1 MNKKITVENYIIN
14 FICVVA
20 LYLTLYILIK
30 NGVINSYYESVII
43 FICINIILATSLNLT
58 TGFLGQLALGHAG
71 FVAIGAY
78 TSALFTKSV
87 KLPFVEFPVALLLGG
102 IVAAIFGI
110 AIGIPALRLRG
121 DYLAIITLAFSEM
134 IRVFIVNSKFTGG
147 AKGLSGIPM
156 MSNFTNVFIITVIII
171 TLLFL
176 LIRSRHGRAIIS
188 IREDEIASEAMGISA
203 TYYKILGFTISAFFA
218 GIGGGIFAHYIT
230 MLEAR
235 KFNFM
240 YSVEILIIVVF
251 GGMGSFTGSIIA
263 AVVLTIFNEALR
275 DFSIYRI
282 IVYSVLLIIIMIFKP
297 GGLLGRYE
305 FSMSKKLRKVGIK
318 SE

>member
-1 MNKKITVENYIIN
+1 MNMKRTLNNYAVN
-14 FICVVA
+14 LICVVSI
-20 LYLTLYILIK
+20 YLIIYILIK

-71 FVAIGAY
+71 FVAVGAY
-78 TSALFTKSV
+78 TSALFTKTV
-87 KLPFVEFPVALLLGG
+87 KLPFLEFPIALLIGG

-147 AKGLSGIPM
+147 ARGLSGIPFL
-156 MSNFTNVFIITVIII
+156 SNFTNVFFITVIII
-171 TLLFL
+171 TILFL
-176 LIRSRHGRAIIS
+176 LIRSRHGRAMIS
-188 IREDEIASEAMGISA
+188 IREDEIASEAMGISS

-263 AVVLTIFNEALR
+263 AIVLTIFNEALR

-282 IVYSVLLIIIMIFKP
+282 IAYSILLVIIMIFKP

-305 FSMSKKLRKVGIK
+305 FSISRVFNKIRFNK
-318 SE
+318 

>member
-1 MNKKITVENYIIN
+1 MNTKKTLQNYMIN
-14 FICVVA
+14 FICVIGVYTII
-20 LYLTLYILIK
+20 YLLIK
-30 NGVINSYYESVII
+30 NGIINAYYESVII

-58 TGFLGQLALGHAG
+58 TGFLGQLAIGHAG
-71 FVAIGAY
+71 FVAVGAY
-78 TSALFTKSV
+78 SSALFTKAV
-87 KLPFVEFPVALLLGG
+87 NLPYEFPMALLIGG
-102 IVAAIFGI
+102 CVAALFGI

-134 IRVFIVNSKFTGG
+134 IRVFILNAKFTGG
-147 AKGLSGIPM
+147 ARGLSGIPLL
-156 MSNFTNVFIITVIII
+156 SNFTNVFITTVIVI
-171 TLLFL
+171 TILYL

-188 IREDEIASEAMGISA
+188 IREDEIAAEAMGISS

-218 GIGGGIFAHYIT
+218 GVGGGIFAHYIT

-251 GGMGSFTGSIIA
+251 GGMGSITGSIIA
-263 AVVLTIFNEALR
+263 AIILSIFNEVLR
-275 DFSIYRI
+275 DLSTLRI
-282 IVYSVLLIIIMIFKP
+282 IIYSVILIIIMIFKP

-305 FSMSKKLRKVGIK
+305 FSMSRWIRKIGAK

>member
-1 MNKKITVENYIIN
+1 MNTKKTLQNYMIN
-14 FICVVA
+14 FICVIGVYTII
-20 LYLTLYILIK
+20 YLLIK
-30 NGVINSYYESVII
+30 NGIINAYYESVII

-58 TGFLGQLALGHAG
+58 TGFLGQLAIGHAG
-71 FVAIGAY
+71 FVAVGAY
-78 TSALFTKSV
+78 SSALFTKAV
-87 KLPFVEFPVALLLGG
+87 NLPYEFPMALLIGG
-102 IVAAIFGI
+102 CVAALFGI

-134 IRVFIVNSKFTGG
+134 IRVFILNAKFTGG
-147 AKGLSGIPM
+147 ARGLSGIPLL
-156 MSNFTNVFIITVIII
+156 SNFTNVFITTVIVI
-171 TLLFL
+171 TILYL

-188 IREDEIASEAMGISA
+188 IREDEIAAEAMGISS

-218 GIGGGIFAHYIT
+218 GVGGGIFAHYIT

-251 GGMGSFTGSIIA
+251 GGMGSITGSIIA
-263 AVVLTIFNEALR
+263 AIILSIFNEVLR
-275 DFSIYRI
+275 DFSTLRI
-282 IVYSVLLIIIMIFKP
+282 IIYSVILIIIMIFKP

-305 FSMSKKLRKVGIK
+305 FSMSRWIRKIGAK

>member
-1 MNKKITVENYIIN
+1 MKKTLNNYAVN
-14 FICVVA
+14 LICVVSI
-20 LYLTLYILIK
+20 YLIIYILIK

-71 FVAIGAY
+71 FVAVGAY
-78 TSALFTKSV
+78 TSALFTKTV
-87 KLPFVEFPVALLLGG
+87 KLPFLEFPIALLIGG

-147 AKGLSGIPM
+147 ARGLSGIPFL
-156 MSNFTNVFIITVIII
+156 SNFTNVFFITVIII
-171 TLLFL
+171 TILFL
-176 LIRSRHGRAIIS
+176 LIRSRHGRAMIS
-188 IREDEIASEAMGISA
+188 IREDEIASEAMGISS

-263 AVVLTIFNEALR
+263 AIVLTIFNEALR

-282 IVYSVLLIIIMIFKP
+282 IAYSILLVIIMIFKP

-305 FSMSKKLRKVGIK
+305 FSISRVFNKIRFNK
-318 SE
+318 

>member
-1 MNKKITVENYIIN
+1 MNKKKMLQNYGIN
-14 FICVVA
+14 FICVVG
-20 LYLTLYILIK
+20 LYLILYMLIK
-30 NGVINSYYESVII
+30 NGIINSYYESVII

-71 FVAIGAY
+71 FVAVGAY
-78 TSALFTKSV
+78 TSALFTKTV
-87 KLPFVEFPVALLLGG
+87 ELPFMEFPIALLLGG

-147 AKGLSGIPM
+147 AKGLSGIPFL
-156 MSNFTNVFIITVIII
+156 SNFTNVFIITVLVIGI
-171 TLLFL
+171 LFL

-188 IREDEIASEAMGISA
+188 IREDEIAAEAMGISS
-203 TYYKILGFTISAFFA
+203 THYKILGFTISAFFA
-218 GIGGGIFAHYIT
+218 GVGGGIFAHYIT

-251 GGMGSFTGSIIA
+251 GGMGSFTGSILA
-263 AVVLTIFNEALR
+263 AVVLTVFNEALR

-282 IVYSVLLIIIMIFKP
+282 IIYSILLIIIMIFKP
-297 GGLLGRYE
+297 GGFLVAMN
-305 FSMSKKLRKVGIK
+305 SQ
-318 SE
+318 

>member
-1 MNKKITVENYIIN
+1 MNTKKTLQNYMIN
-14 FICVVA
+14 FICVIGVYTII
-20 LYLTLYILIK
+20 YLLIK
-30 NGVINSYYESVII
+30 NGIINAYYESVII

-58 TGFLGQLALGHAG
+58 TGFLGQLAIGHAG
-71 FVAIGAY
+71 FVAVGAY
-78 TSALFTKSV
+78 SSALFTKAV
-87 KLPFVEFPVALLLGG
+87 NLPYEFPMALLIGG
-102 IVAAIFGI
+102 GVAALFGI

-134 IRVFIVNSKFTGG
+134 IRVFILNAKFTGG
-147 AKGLSGIPM
+147 ARGLSGIPLL
-156 MSNFTNVFIITVIII
+156 SNFTNVFITTVIVI
-171 TLLFL
+171 TILYL

-188 IREDEIASEAMGISA
+188 IREDEIAAEAMGISS

-218 GIGGGIFAHYIT
+218 GVGGGIFAHYIT

-251 GGMGSFTGSIIA
+251 GGMGSITGSIIA
-263 AVVLTIFNEALR
+263 AIILSIFNEVLR
-275 DFSIYRI
+275 DFSTLRI
-282 IVYSVLLIIIMIFKP
+282 IIYSVILIIIMIFKP

-305 FSMSKKLRKVGIK
+305 FSMSRWIRKIGAK

>member
-1 MNKKITVENYIIN
+1 MNMKKTLNNYAVN
-14 FICVVA
+14 LICVVSI
-20 LYLTLYILIK
+20 YLIIYILIK

-71 FVAIGAY
+71 FVAVGAY
-78 TSALFTKSV
+78 TSALFTKTV
-87 KLPFVEFPVALLLGG
+87 KLPFLEFPIALLIGG

-147 AKGLSGIPM
+147 ARGLSGIPFL
-156 MSNFTNVFIITVIII
+156 SNFTNVFFITVIII
-171 TLLFL
+171 TILFL
-176 LIRSRHGRAIIS
+176 LIRSRHGRAMIS
-188 IREDEIASEAMGISA
+188 IREDEIASEAMGISS

-263 AVVLTIFNEALR
+263 AIVLTIFNEALR

-282 IVYSVLLIIIMIFKP
+282 IAYSILLVIIMIFKP

-305 FSMSKKLRKVGIK
+305 FSISRVFNKIRFNK
-318 SE
+318 